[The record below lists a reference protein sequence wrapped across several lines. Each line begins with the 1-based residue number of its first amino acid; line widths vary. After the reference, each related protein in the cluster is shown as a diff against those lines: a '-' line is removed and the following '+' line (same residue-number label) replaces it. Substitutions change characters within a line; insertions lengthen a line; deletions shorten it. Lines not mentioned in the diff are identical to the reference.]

1 VDLDALAV
9 GRYQRCVGADGHVNV
24 WKPRRKSVGKGA
36 ARDTTVRFN
45 CCVVSG
51 MWREEDG
58 ALRREFVF
66 VDFAAAWA
74 FMTEV
79 ARVAEQHDHHP
90 DWSNSWNRVSI
101 ALRSHDVG
109 RVTARDHRMAEEIDR
124 LVSGTTV
131 GEQ

>member
-1 VDLDALAV
+1 MTRVASGQVGHFIGGDPPVMTVDAGSLLS
-9 GRYQRCVGADGHVNV
+9 
-24 WKPRRKSVGKGA
+24 P
-36 ARDTTVRFN
+36 TVRFN

>member
-1 VDLDALAV
+1 MTRVASGQVGHFIGGDPPLMTVDAGSLLS
-9 GRYQRCVGADGHVNV
+9 
-24 WKPRRKSVGKGA
+24 P
-36 ARDTTVRFN
+36 TVRFN

-109 RVTARDHRMAEEIDR
+109 RVSARDHRMAEEIDR

>member
-1 VDLDALAV
+1 MTRVASGQVGHFIGGDPPVMTVDAGSLLS
-9 GRYQRCVGADGHVNV
+9 
-24 WKPRRKSVGKGA
+24 P
-36 ARDTTVRFN
+36 TVRFN

-109 RVTARDHRMAEEIDR
+109 RVSARDHRMAEEIDR

>member
-1 VDLDALAV
+1 MTRVASGQVGHFIGGDPPVMSVDAGSLLS
-9 GRYQRCVGADGHVNV
+9 
-24 WKPRRKSVGKGA
+24 P
-36 ARDTTVRFN
+36 TVRFN

-109 RVTARDHRMAEEIDR
+109 RVSARDHRMAEEIDR

>member
-1 VDLDALAV
+1 MTRVASGQVGHFLGGDPPVMTVDAGSLLS
-9 GRYQRCVGADGHVNV
+9 
-24 WKPRRKSVGKGA
+24 P
-36 ARDTTVRFN
+36 TVRFN

-109 RVTARDHRMAEEIDR
+109 RVSARDHRMAEEIDR